1 MKKEIRITINND
13 GSYRVKTSKF
23 TTEQLM
29 NSVGVLLKSA
39 YDFAIKANYESDFK
53 KYMDGIIKSVYD
65 KSFAT
70 TKSTKSLRGAENEKD
85 A

>member
-13 GSYRVKTSKF
+13 GSYRVKVSEF

-29 NSVGVLLKSA
+29 NSVGALLKSA
-39 YDFAIKANYESDFK
+39 YDFAIEANYESDFK
-53 KYMDGIIKSVYD
+53 KYMNGIIESVYD
-65 KSFAT
+65 KSFAI